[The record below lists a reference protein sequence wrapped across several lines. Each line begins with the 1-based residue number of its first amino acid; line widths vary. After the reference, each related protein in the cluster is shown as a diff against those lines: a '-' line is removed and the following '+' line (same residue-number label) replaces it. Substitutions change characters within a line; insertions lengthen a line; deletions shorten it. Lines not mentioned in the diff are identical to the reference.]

1 LQEIQRDLLT
11 KGINDLFSFLLC
23 IKAGPLGLT
32 GFGMI
37 KTVFFDLDDT
47 LFDHQYSRRCGF
59 GALKA
64 MHPALSA
71 ADIRDM
77 EIFHEQLI
85 WSNFKQVLDGEIS
98 VYDAMIERI
107 CNLCAR
113 FGLTLNPAD
122 IPETIRRYDAAY
134 QKNRRAVPGSRDLLA
149 RLRKEAGTGIITNGF
164 RILQEEKIAI
174 CGISPLIDILVISEE
189 AGYQK
194 PDKRI
199 FESALKL
206 AGTDPAESLYVGDSW
221 NVDILPASACGMKAV
236 WLNRY
241 GQPCPDPSLAREI
254 TSYAGLGIRELLDGS
269 GR

>member
-1 LQEIQRDLLT
+1 
-11 KGINDLFSFLLC
+11 
-23 IKAGPLGLT
+23 
-32 GFGMI
+32 MI

-59 GALKA
+59 VALKA

-77 EIFHEQLI
+77 ETFHEQLI
-85 WSNFKQVLDGEIS
+85 WANFTKVLDGQIS
-98 VYDAMIERI
+98 VHDAMTERI
-107 CNLCAR
+107 CTLCIR
-113 FGLTLNPAD
+113 FGLTLAPAD
-122 IPETIRRYDAAY
+122 IPETVRHYDAAY
-134 QKNRRAVPGSRDLLA
+134 QKNRRAVPGSRELLA
-149 RLRKEAGTGIITNGF
+149 CLQEEAQVGIITNGF
-164 RILQEEKIAI
+164 RDLQEEKIAI
-174 CGISPLIDILVISEE
+174 CRISPLIDIIVISEE

-194 PDKRI
+194 PDRRI
-199 FESALKL
+199 FETALKL

-254 TSYAGLGIRELLDGS
+254 TSFTGLDFRELLE
-269 GR
+269 

>member
-1 LQEIQRDLLT
+1 MKI
-11 KGINDLFSFLLC
+11 
-23 IKAGPLGLT
+23 AGST
-32 GFGMI
+32 GSVNRIEMI

-59 GALKA
+59 KALKA

-77 EIFHEQLI
+77 EMCHERLI
-85 WSNFKQVLDGEIS
+85 WANYTKVLDREIS
-98 VYDAMIERI
+98 VHDAMTERI
-107 CNLCAR
+107 CTVCTR
-113 FGLTLNPAD
+113 FGLTLAPAD
-122 IPETIRRYDAAY
+122 IPETVRRYDAAY
-134 QKNRRAVPGSRDLLA
+134 RKNRRAVPGSRELLA
-149 RLRKEAGTGIITNGF
+149 LLKEEVQVGIITNGF
-164 RILQEEKIAI
+164 RDLQEEKITI

-189 AGYQK
+189 AGFNK

-199 FESALKL
+199 FQAALAL
-206 AGTDPAESLYVGDSW
+206 ADADPAESLYTGDSW

-254 TSYAGLGIRELLDGS
+254 TSFTGPDFRKFLE
-269 GR
+269 

>member
-1 LQEIQRDLLT
+1 
-11 KGINDLFSFLLC
+11 
-23 IKAGPLGLT
+23 
-32 GFGMI
+32 MI

-59 GALKA
+59 MALKS

-77 EIFHEQLI
+77 ETYHEQLI
-85 WSNFKQVLDGEIS
+85 WANFEKVLSKEIS
-98 VYDAMIERI
+98 VYDAMTRRI
-107 CNLCAR
+107 CTLCTR
-113 FGLTLNPAD
+113 FGLILDPTD
-122 IPETIRRYDAAY
+122 IPETVRRYDAAY
-134 QKNRRAVPGSRDLLA
+134 QKNRRAVPGSRELLA
-149 RLRKEAGTGIITNGF
+149 LLKEEVQVGIITNGF
-164 RILQEEKIAI
+164 RDLQEEKIAI

-189 AGYQK
+189 AGFNK

-199 FESALKL
+199 FQTALAL
-206 AGTDPAESLYVGDSW
+206 ADADPAESLYVGDSW

-254 TSYAGLGIRELLDGS
+254 TSYTGLDFRELLVCPRRLD
-269 GR
+269 